1 MVGYIKMKA
10 DTMNITQA
18 PSTAPSDAELARWR
32 KATPLLN
39 YDNPAIQELVGRRD
53 WLQLA
58 EYERIGAVYNFVR
71 NEIHF
76 GYNTADDL
84 PASVVLSDGIG
95 QCNTKGTLL
104 MTLLRAVGVPCRFHG
119 FTINKALQKG
129 AVTGWAY
136 VLVPRSIIHSWV
148 EIWYGTRWVNLEGF
162 ILDESYLIALQKTFP
177 AAKEF
182 CGFGAAVT
190 DLRDPPVQWKGT
202 DTYIQKEGI
211 NADFG
216 IFNSPDDFYRK
227 HGTNLSGVRKWVFES
242 VVRAQMNRNVE
253 RIRLSK
259 EEH

>member
-1 MVGYIKMKA
+1 MRLQ
-10 DTMNITQA
+10 TSQA
-18 PSTAPSDAELARWR
+18 EGDRALLTELTEPTELLDFKSPQIQQLIVERRWQ
-32 KATPLLN
+32 ALP
-39 YDNPAIQELVGRRD
+39 EF
-53 WLQLA
+53 
-58 EYERIGAVYNFVR
+58 ERIGAIYDFVR
-71 NEIHF
+71 NEIKF
-76 GYNTADDL
+76 GYNQSDSL
-84 PASVVLSDGIG
+84 PASQVLADGFG
-95 QCNTKGTLL
+95 QCNTKGILL
-104 MTLLRAVGVPCRFHG
+104 MALLRANQIACRFHG
-119 FTINKALQKG
+119 FTIDKRLQKG
-129 AVTGWAY
+129 AITGWAY
-136 VLVPRSIIHSWV
+136 VLAPASIIHSWV
-148 EIWYGTRWVNLEGF
+148 EIWFDGRWVNLEGF

-259 EEH
+259 ENR

>member
-1 MVGYIKMKA
+1 MRLPTFQSVGTHA
-10 DTMNITQA
+10 F
-18 PSTAPSDAELARWR
+18 PAELTKKTDLLDFKSPQIQQLIVERRWQ
-32 KATPLLN
+32 ALP
-39 YDNPAIQELVGRRD
+39 EF
-53 WLQLA
+53 
-58 EYERIGAVYNFVR
+58 ERIGAIYDFVR
-71 NEIHF
+71 NEIKF
-76 GYNTADDL
+76 GYNQSDSL
-84 PASVVLSDGIG
+84 PASQVLADGFG
-95 QCNTKGTLL
+95 QCNTKGILL
-104 MTLLRAVGVPCRFHG
+104 MALLRANQIACRFHG
-119 FTINKALQKG
+119 FTIDKRLQKG
-129 AVTGWAY
+129 AITGWAY
-136 VLVPRSIIHSWV
+136 VLAPASIIHSWV
-148 EIWYGTRWVNLEGF
+148 EIWFDGRWVNLEGF

-227 HGTNLSGVRKWVFES
+227 HGTNLSGLKKWVFES

-259 EEH
+259 VKR

>member
-1 MVGYIKMKA
+1 MRLQ
-10 DTMNITQA
+10 TSQA
-18 PSTAPSDAELARWR
+18 EGDRALLTELTEPTELLDFKSPQIQQLIVERRWQ
-32 KATPLLN
+32 ALP
-39 YDNPAIQELVGRRD
+39 EF
-53 WLQLA
+53 
-58 EYERIGAVYNFVR
+58 ERIGAIYDFVR
-71 NEIHF
+71 NEIKF
-76 GYNTADDL
+76 GYNQSDSL
-84 PASVVLSDGIG
+84 PASQVLADGFG
-95 QCNTKGTLL
+95 QCNTKGILL
-104 MTLLRAVGVPCRFHG
+104 MALLRANQFACRFHG
-119 FTINKALQKG
+119 FTIDKRLQKG
-129 AVTGWAY
+129 AITGWAY
-136 VLVPRSIIHSWV
+136 VLAPASIIHSWV
-148 EIWYGTRWVNLEGF
+148 EIWFDGRWVNLEGF

>member
-1 MVGYIKMKA
+1 MRLQ
-10 DTMNITQA
+10 TSQA
-18 PSTAPSDAELARWR
+18 AGDRALLTELTEPTELLDFKSPQIQPLIFERRWQ
-32 KATPLLN
+32 ALP
-39 YDNPAIQELVGRRD
+39 EF
-53 WLQLA
+53 
-58 EYERIGAVYNFVR
+58 ERIGAIYDFVR
-71 NEIHF
+71 NEIKF
-76 GYNTADDL
+76 GYNQSDSL
-84 PASVVLSDGIG
+84 PASQVLADGFG
-95 QCNTKGTLL
+95 QCNTKGILL
-104 MTLLRAVGVPCRFHG
+104 MALLRANQIACRFHG
-119 FTINKALQKG
+119 FTIDKRLQKG
-129 AVTGWAY
+129 AITGWAY
-136 VLVPRSIIHSWV
+136 VLAPASIIHSWV
-148 EIWYGTRWVNLEGF
+148 EIWFDGRWVNLEGF

-227 HGTNLSGVRKWVFES
+227 HGTNLSGLKKWVFES

-259 EEH
+259 VKR

>member
-1 MVGYIKMKA
+1 MRLQ
-10 DTMNITQA
+10 TSQA
-18 PSTAPSDAELARWR
+18 EGDRAPLTELTEPTELLDFKSPQIQQLIVERRWQ
-32 KATPLLN
+32 ALP
-39 YDNPAIQELVGRRD
+39 EF
-53 WLQLA
+53 
-58 EYERIGAVYNFVR
+58 ERIGAIYDFVR
-71 NEIHF
+71 NEIKF
-76 GYNTADDL
+76 GYNQSDSL
-84 PASVVLSDGIG
+84 PASQVLADGFG
-95 QCNTKGTLL
+95 QCNTKGILL
-104 MTLLRAVGVPCRFHG
+104 MALLRANQIACRFHG
-119 FTINKALQKG
+119 FTIDKRLQKG
-129 AVTGWAY
+129 AITGWAY
-136 VLVPRSIIHSWV
+136 VLAPASIIHSWV
-148 EIWYGTRWVNLEGF
+148 EIWFDGRWVNLEGF

>member
-1 MVGYIKMKA
+1 MRLQ
-10 DTMNITQA
+10 TSQA
-18 PSTAPSDAELARWR
+18 EGDRALLTELTEPTELLDFKSPQIQQLIVERRWQ
-32 KATPLLN
+32 ALP
-39 YDNPAIQELVGRRD
+39 EF
-53 WLQLA
+53 
-58 EYERIGAVYNFVR
+58 ERIGAIYDFVR
-71 NEIHF
+71 NEIKF
-76 GYNTADDL
+76 GYNQSDSL
-84 PASVVLSDGIG
+84 PASQVLADGFG
-95 QCNTKGTLL
+95 QCNTKGILL
-104 MTLLRAVGVPCRFHG
+104 MALLRANQIACRFHG
-119 FTINKALQKG
+119 FTIDKRLQKG
-129 AVTGWAY
+129 AITGWAY
-136 VLVPRSIIHSWV
+136 VLAPASIIHSWV
-148 EIWYGTRWVNLEGF
+148 EIWFDGRWVNLEGF
-162 ILDESYLIALQKTFP
+162 ILDESYLIALQQTFP

-259 EEH
+259 ENR

>member
-1 MVGYIKMKA
+1 MRLQ
-10 DTMNITQA
+10 TSQA
-18 PSTAPSDAELARWR
+18 EGDRALLTELTEPTELLDFKSPQIQQLIVERRWQ
-32 KATPLLN
+32 ALP
-39 YDNPAIQELVGRRD
+39 EF
-53 WLQLA
+53 
-58 EYERIGAVYNFVR
+58 ERIGAIYDFVR
-71 NEIHF
+71 NEIKF
-76 GYNTADDL
+76 GYNQSDSL
-84 PASVVLSDGIG
+84 PASQVLADGFG
-95 QCNTKGTLL
+95 QCNTKGILL
-104 MTLLRAVGVPCRFHG
+104 MALLRANQIACRFHG
-119 FTINKALQKG
+119 FTIDKRLQKG
-129 AVTGWAY
+129 AITGWAY
-136 VLVPRSIIHSWV
+136 VLAPASIIHSWV
-148 EIWYGTRWVNLEGF
+148 EIWFDGRWVNLEGF

-177 AAKEF
+177 AAKES

>member
-1 MVGYIKMKA
+1 MRLPTFQSVGTHA
-10 DTMNITQA
+10 F
-18 PSTAPSDAELARWR
+18 PAELTKKTDLLDFKSPQIQQLIVERRWQ
-32 KATPLLN
+32 ALP
-39 YDNPAIQELVGRRD
+39 EF
-53 WLQLA
+53 
-58 EYERIGAVYNFVR
+58 ERIGAIYDFVR
-71 NEIHF
+71 NEIKF
-76 GYNTADDL
+76 GYNQSDSL
-84 PASVVLSDGIG
+84 PASQVLADGFG
-95 QCNTKGTLL
+95 QCNTKGILL
-104 MTLLRAVGVPCRFHG
+104 MALLRANQIACRFHG
-119 FTINKALQKG
+119 FTIDKRLQKG
-129 AVTGWAY
+129 AITGWAY
-136 VLVPRSIIHSWV
+136 VLAPASIIHSWV
-148 EIWYGTRWVNLEGF
+148 EIWFDGRWVNLEGF
-162 ILDESYLIALQKTFP
+162 ILDESYLIALQQTFP

-259 EEH
+259 EER